1 MTNTRVGNGQGINL
15 DIGNGYTAN
24 LYSNLEYKE
33 IIVQPINAYVKT
45 GPGKG
50 YSVSKYGSKSRYWGY
65 QYMYSGLSY
74 AGSSELTDWFGLHF
88 SDYGY
93 QYNRWRVANG
103 GSNYGYIP
111 TSYFNVRNYT
121 SNGENAALHLKIL
134 NKSPEITATTTQTY
148 YSGQDLTTDMLK
160 SGIIAND
167 REDGKYVLNGTENKL
182 RMEISS
188 KEVTISNDKINTKNL
203 DGSYQFTVKVTDTAG
218 ASTTSNLTVKFIKNT
233 APTIS
238 GIKNDEE
245 KSWMLPLLEFRNYI
259 AGDWE
264 TDRERRDFRRR
275 DGHLTL
281 FHDKLV
287 HGPYKKAVREEFL
300 RRLLQVEEVI
310 HNIGPE
316 EVKNIQLIQMDELRM
331 IRKIWLEEY
340 HEFDD
345 SLPAIYEEI
354 KGIPYDDGTISR
366 NCYFGKVEF
375 ELLHE
380 LCKEKFPEEELLP
393 ELLTSIID
401 IEAKAETVSNKRN
414 ILNNMEKQLKK
425 CSYCNEGDAENIM
438 RVRMERQEEIS

>member
-1 MTNTRVGNGQGINL
+1 M
-15 DIGNGYTAN
+15 
-24 LYSNLEYKE
+24 
-33 IIVQPINAYVKT
+33 
-45 GPGKG
+45 
-50 YSVSKYGSKSRYWGY
+50 VSEDKS
-65 QYMYSGLSY
+65 M
-74 AGSSELTDWFGLHF
+74 
-88 SDYGY
+88 
-93 QYNRWRVANG
+93 
-103 GSNYGYIP
+103 
-111 TSYFNVRNYT
+111 
-121 SNGENAALHLKIL
+121 AA
-134 NKSPEITATTTQTY
+134 
-148 YSGQDLTTDMLK
+148 M
-160 SGIIAND
+160 
-167 REDGKYVLNGTENKL
+167 
-182 RMEISS
+182 
-188 KEVTISNDKINTKNL
+188 
-203 DGSYQFTVKVTDTAG
+203 
-218 ASTTSNLTVKFIKNT
+218 
-233 APTIS
+233 
-238 GIKNDEE
+238 IKNDEE